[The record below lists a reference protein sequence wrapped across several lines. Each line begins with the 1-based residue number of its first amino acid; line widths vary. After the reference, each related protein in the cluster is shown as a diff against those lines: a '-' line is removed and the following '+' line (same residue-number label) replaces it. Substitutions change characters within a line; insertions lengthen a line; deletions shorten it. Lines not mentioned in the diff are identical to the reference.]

1 MTNKFKKILVGIVA
15 SAMCV
20 TGSMGAISASAADTT
35 NLPVDSIS
43 ISDDG
48 IMSVNHSYAWSNIK
62 SVTTLDEGFSLNTSK
77 SVTISFC
84 NCTVGAAS
92 VKLYKYGNSSPV
104 LSIAIPNSS
113 IPTQYITQTLA
124 AGSYYFTV
132 CPATGYEKTSG
143 SLYVQNADG
152 VTETT

>member
-1 MTNKFKKILVGIVA
+1 MTKMFKKILVGLVA

-20 TGSMGAISASAADTT
+20 TGSMGAISASAADTS
-35 NLPVDSIS
+35 NLPADTIS

-92 VKLYKYGNSSPV
+92 VKLYKYGNSTPV
-104 LSIAIPNSS
+104 LSIAIPNYS

-132 CPATGYEKTSG
+132 GPATGYEKTSG